1 MYQCARTHLEDDHIQ
16 QVIDLSSGDLDWVY
30 IIELSEVHSV
40 RPLVQRNLKQILG
53 STLPEPIAR
62 EFKAFEQ
69 SVALNNLFMVRELG
83 RLLQSLEDN
92 GVPALALKGP
102 ILAHVAYGSINLRHF
117 IDLDVFIE
125 KQHYYKAKS
134 LMLADGYR
142 AHQKVA
148 DYSSIGERLFLWQT
162 GQYPFTRGAGV
173 YNIDLHTQIMPSL
186 YQYNIKFEDLWN
198 RSEVVSLAGTEV
210 RSCDSVDILQILCY
224 HGAKNRWEILKYVCD
239 VAEMIRSNA
248 SLDWDALLARGLQAR
263 SERILLLGL
272 FLAHRVYDAPVPR
285 DILKRIHAV
294 DDIGAIGQ
302 ELIVRLSSKKEEDR
316 MSFNDRFKFQLGI
329 QDSLSAKISYSY
341 HRFLRRAIN
350 RLLGG
355 D

>member
-16 QVIDLSSGDLDWVY
+16 QVVEMSSGEMDWEY
-30 IIELSEVHSV
+30 IVQLSEVHGV
-40 RPLVQRNLKQILG
+40 RPLVQRNLRQVLG
-53 STLPEPIAR
+53 GDLPEHVTR
-62 EFKAFEQ
+62 EFTAFEQ
-69 SVALNNLFMVRELG
+69 RVALNNLFMVRELG
-83 RLLQSLEDN
+83 RLLQSLEEN

-102 ILAHVAYGSINLRHF
+102 VLAHVAYGSINLRHF
-117 IDLDVFIE
+117 VDLDVFIE
-125 KQHYYKAKS
+125 KHHYYKAKS
-134 LMLADGYR
+134 LMLSDGYR

-186 YQYNIKFEDLWN
+186 YRYNISFEELWS

-210 RSCDSVDILQILCY
+210 RSCDSVDVLQILCY

-239 VAEMIRSNA
+239 VAEMIRSKA
-248 SLDWDALLARGLQAR
+248 SLDWDTLMARGIQAR

-272 FLAHRVYDAPVPR
+272 FLAHRVYGAPVPE
-285 DILKRIHAV
+285 DILKRIRVV
-294 DDIGAIGQ
+294 DDIGRLGE
-302 ELIVRLSSKKEEDR
+302 ELIVRLSSRKEQDR

-350 RLLGG
+350 KLLPG